1 MLLLVTYFPR
11 QMDGDNRYKA
21 EGDKMERE
29 QVRIDITERDMASTR
44 AKLRRAKALRD
55 ALRQEVAGTSVDGK
69 HVASKDE
76 RGDVDGMRAG
86 KHVKR
91 GARLA
96 HGAGAAAT
104 GASKAR
110 RTRASMRAVATRA
123 VPRQQV
129 APVAPHPVPHP
140 PVKAHAH
147 HSSERNAEMA
157 AHRTSKVA
165 ADSTRK
171 AADSTRKAADSN
183 RKTPPENK
191 EEKDQRGLPKA
202 LQEKEAERAL
212 ATAVDAIGV
221 PAEVEAEDRHVS
233 LDEGGSPAREMEL
246 GVCAARRMPLQCLC
260 LCTKNSMSA
269 TPPSLSPAVHR
280 RRRAGARRREPGWSG
295 GTVSTC

>member
-1 MLLLVTYFPR
+1 LLLLVTYLPR

-171 AADSTRKAADSN
+171 
-183 RKTPPENK
+183 TPPENK